1 MRGKIASGALA
12 LTLAAATV
20 AGRAHAATIKTV
32 ALQNDP
38 SPRAPYLYR
47 RFREVAVSDAVGQH
61 VAVIAQLR
69 GTRCLFKL
77 DPDGVVPGA
86 TAACRHDPTPDALVF
101 GNPGGPS
108 IDVAGDVA
116 FAAPVNPGRSGVF
129 RSDPTFVATT
139 GDPAPAPA
147 TGSLERFVFG
157 RLSDTGDVAFEAT
170 IDGGALV
177 GGVRVDQGLFLCSG
191 GNGNCSAANGG
202 TGVLGR
208 LALVN
213 DAVPDRPGREFC
225 SFAQLDAS
233 TFGIAFRAST
243 QLDCADTAEPPA
255 VGVFRKPA
263 GGPIETLALQ
273 GEAANPNPSPGG
285 TVYVLPQP
293 PAISNTGVV
302 AFVSAVTG
310 STTTA
315 AIYRCTPGI
324 CPASPA
330 QAAVSPGDTDVDGNV
345 LINLETPEVSD
356 AGDIAFH
363 ARVAPPSAHKVE
375 ALYIKRAAGSLDRI
389 VLVGDVVPGSSP
401 VATFRGLGQ
410 PSASP
415 AGKVAFV
422 GRIRRGTPPQLHGV
436 FVFE

>member
-1 MRGKIASGALA
+1 MREKIATAALA
-12 LTLAAATV
+12 LTLVAAAV

-38 SPRAPYLYR
+38 SPRTPLLYK
-47 RFREVAVSDAVGQH
+47 RFREVAVSDAVGQR

-77 DPDGVVPGA
+77 DPDGGPGA
-86 TAACRHDPTPDALVF
+86 TAACRHDPTPDALEF

-116 FAAPVNPGRSGVF
+116 FAALVNPGRSGVF

-147 TGSLERFVFG
+147 TGTLDRFAFG

-170 IDGGALV
+170 IDNGALV
-177 GGVRVDQGLFLCSG
+177 GGVRVNQGLFLCSG
-191 GNGNCSAANGG
+191 GNGNCSAAHGG

-208 LALVN
+208 LVLVN
-213 DAVPDRPGREFC
+213 DPVPDRPGRKFC
-225 SFAQLDAS
+225 SFAQLDAT

-243 QLDCADTAEPPA
+243 QLDCANAGEPPA

-273 GEAANPNPSPGG
+273 GEAADPNPTPGG

-302 AFVSAVTG
+302 AFVSAVNG

-315 AIYRCTPGI
+315 AIYRCTPGV

-330 QAAVSPGDTDVDGNV
+330 QAVVSPGDADGDGNV
-345 LINLETPEVSD
+345 LVDFAAPDVSD
-356 AGDIAFH
+356 AGDIAFQ
-363 ARVAPPSAHKVE
+363 ARVIPPGGHRVE
-375 ALYIKRAAGSLDRI
+375 ALYIKRATGSLDRI
-389 VLVGDVVPGSSP
+389 VLAGDVVPGSSP
-401 VATFRGLGQ
+401 VATFRHVGQ
-410 PSASP
+410 PSMSAG
-415 AGKVAFV
+415 GKVAFF
-422 GRIRRGTPPQLHGV
+422 GRIRSGSPPQLRGV

>member
-1 MRGKIASGALA
+1 MQGKIATAALA

-38 SPRAPYLYR
+38 SPRAPNLYK

-69 GTRCLFKL
+69 GTRCLFEL
-77 DPDGVVPGA
+77 DPDGGPGA
-86 TAACRHDPTPDALVF
+86 TIACRRDPTPDALVF
-101 GNPGGPS
+101 SNPGGPS
-108 IDVAGDVA
+108 INVAGGVA
-116 FAAPVNPGRSGVF
+116 FAAPVTPGRSGVF
-129 RSDPTFVATT
+129 RSGPTFVATT
-139 GDPAPAPA
+139 GDPVPAPA
-147 TGSLERFVFG
+147 TGYLERFAFG
-157 RLSDTGDVAFEAT
+157 RLIDTGDVAFEAS
-170 IDGGALV
+170 ISGGALV
-177 GGVRVDQGLFLCSG
+177 VGVRVDQGLFLCSG
-191 GNGNCSAANGG
+191 GDGNCSAANGG
-202 TGVLGR
+202 SGTLST

-233 TFGIAFRAST
+233 TFGITFRAST
-243 QLDCADTAEPPA
+243 RLDCADASELPA

-263 GGPIETLALQ
+263 AGAIETLALQ
-273 GEAANPNPSPGG
+273 GEAANPNPSLGG

-310 STTTA
+310 SVTTA
-315 AIYRCTPGI
+315 GVYRCTPGI

-345 LINLETPEVSD
+345 LINLEAPDVSD

-363 ARVAPPSAHKVE
+363 ARVAPPGARKVE

-389 VLVGDVVPGSSP
+389 ALAGDVVPGSSP

-415 AGKVAFV
+415 GGKVAFL

>member
-1 MRGKIASGALA
+1 MREKIAAAALA
-12 LTLAAATV
+12 LAAATV

-38 SPRAPYLYR
+38 SPRAPYLYK

-77 DPDGVVPGA
+77 DPDGGPGA
-86 TAACRHDPTPDALVF
+86 TAACRHDPTPDALEF
-101 GNPGGPS
+101 GNPGVPS

-177 GGVRVDQGLFLCSG
+177 GGVRVNQGLFLCSG

-243 QLDCADTAEPPA
+243 QLDCADTAELPA
-255 VGVFRKPA
+255 IGVFRKPA
-263 GGPIETLALQ
+263 AGAIETLALQ
-273 GEAANPNPSPGG
+273 NEAANPNPSPGG

-345 LINLETPEVSD
+345 LINLETPDVSD

-389 VLVGDVVPGSSP
+389 ALVGDVVPGSSP

-415 AGKVAFV
+415 GGKVAFL
-422 GRIRRGTPPQLHGV
+422 GRIRSGSPPQLHGV